1 MNVRRWLL
9 ISLLILCAGLMA
21 WAQYRYL
28 AYPIRYTRR
37 DFMSL
42 WGGGRALLER
52 LDPYEPADWL
62 PLRAR
67 YGSTWM
73 PDERAPYPLWTL
85 ALMMPFSALDVD
97 WGAAW
102 WLVFSEGLLGASV
115 YLLASEVGQARPSP
129 TVFMLL
135 LVGGFATRGTLV
147 TLYGGQITIVLLF
160 VVTLFLVL
168 MVRERPLLAGLVL
181 ALTALKPNP
190 FLLLVPLLG
199 VWLLWR
205 RQWRAVLGA
214 GAGGVLLLVATWAI
228 QPGWP
233 VEWLAV
239 RSKTAATFKT
249 PTVWGLAHALS
260 EEGWPVLGLVTAG
273 AVTAAVG
280 WIVFHHRDWRA
291 PKVTALGVA
300 GSLLVTPYAWAY
312 EHALL
317 LVPLVL
323 LFARTRRDWVRWSLW
338 GGLAVALPWALYW
351 AAMQSDSDVMSALV
365 PASAGVACLLC
376 LPSVP
381 TARVEV

>member
-1 MNVRRWLL
+1 MKVRRWLL
-9 ISLLILCAGLMA
+9 LPLLILCVGLMA
-21 WAQYRYL
+21 WAQYRHL
-28 AYPIRYTRR
+28 AYPMCYTGR

-42 WGGGRALLER
+42 WGGGRALLEGV
-52 LDPYEPADWL
+52 DPYDPAEWL

-73 PDERAPYPLWTL
+73 PDARAPYPLWTL
-85 ALMMPFSALDVD
+85 VLMTPFSALDID

-115 YLLASEVGQARPSP
+115 YLLVSRVGHVRPTP
-129 TVFMLL
+129 TRFGLL
-135 LVGGFATRGTLV
+135 LVGGFATRGTLA

-168 MVRERPLLAGLVL
+168 MERERPLLAGLVL

-205 RQWRAVLGA
+205 RQWRALLGA
-214 GAGGVLLLVATWAI
+214 GVGGVLLLAATWTI

-239 RSKTAATFKT
+239 RGKTAATFKT
-249 PTVWGLAHALS
+249 PTVWGLAYALS
-260 EEGWPVLGLVTAG
+260 EEGWPMLGLVAAG
-273 AVTAAVG
+273 TVTTVVG
-280 WIVFHHRDWRA
+280 WLVFRRRDWRV
-291 PKVTALGVA
+291 PEVTALGVA
-300 GSLLVTPYAWAY
+300 GSLLLTPYAWAY
-312 EHALL
+312 EHTLL

-323 LFARTRRDWVRWSLW
+323 LSVRARRGWVRWSLW

-351 AAMQSDSDVMSALV
+351 VAMQSNSDVISALV
-365 PASAGVACLLC
+365 PASAGVACLFC
-376 LPSVP
+376 LLPESV
-381 TARVEV
+381 ARAEA